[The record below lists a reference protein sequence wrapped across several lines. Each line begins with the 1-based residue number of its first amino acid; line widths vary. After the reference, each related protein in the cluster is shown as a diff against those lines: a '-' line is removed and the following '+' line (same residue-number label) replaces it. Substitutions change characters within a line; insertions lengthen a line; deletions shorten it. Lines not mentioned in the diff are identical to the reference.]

1 VNALRLRENFRAV
14 VPMVAG
20 VGNALMALPMVRQL
34 KTVARAGHITI
45 IARLDAMAEP
55 FRRISEVDKVLVT
68 GNGLKNQRGA
78 IAQTRR
84 CHADLFLVPF
94 PSNRWQ
100 YAMWALLSGA
110 GRSALNSY
118 PVGRIRAM
126 HFIGTRLP
134 AQQGLHDVEQNL
146 RLLTMLGVDPD
157 MSEAPRFNLSDDDRR
172 RASELLD
179 EIGLGDDRP
188 FVAVHAGSARTVLAE
203 SKRWPAAKYA
213 ALIGAIRNEMQ
224 VQVVLLEGPDETGVA
239 DEITAKMRD
248 ESAKPLI
255 LRLVGNLGVAAG
267 VLERAT
273 LYAGSDSGLAH
284 LAGAVGTKPVTIF
297 APADPDRVCPF
308 GYRDLVVKP
317 AKSCSPCFLYPWQAT
332 KPKVRCGR
340 HGQPMCITEV
350 TVEQVMATVRRA
362 LLVPSPCSQGE
373 G

>member
-1 VNALRLRENFRAV
+1 VIPIRLPENFRAV

-34 KTVARAGHITI
+34 KTRAGAGHVTI

-55 FRRISEVDKVLVT
+55 FRRISEADEVLVA
-68 GNGLKNQRGA
+68 GNGFSNQLRA
-78 IAQTRR
+78 IASTRHCR
-84 CHADLFLVPF
+84 ADLFLVPF

-110 GRSALNSY
+110 HHAVLNSY

-146 RLLTMLGVDPD
+146 RLLTTLGVAPD
-157 MSEAPRFNLSDDDRR
+157 MAEAPRFNLNDQDRR

-179 EIGLGDDRP
+179 TIGLGDDRP
-188 FVAVHAGSARTVLAE
+188 FVAIHAGSARTVLAE

-213 ALIGAIRNEMQ
+213 QLIGSIRNEMQ
-224 VQVVLLEGPDETGVA
+224 LEVVLLEGPDEAGVA
-239 DEITAKMRD
+239 DEIISHIGDVST
-248 ESAKPLI
+248 KPRVLK
-255 LRLVGNLGVAAG
+255 LAGNLGVAAG
-267 VLERAT
+267 VLERAA

-284 LAGAVGTKPVTIF
+284 LAAAVRTKPVTIF

-317 AKSCSPCFLYPWQAT
+317 NKSCSPCFLYPWHAT
-332 KPKVRCGR
+332 KPKVQCGR
-340 HGQPMCITEV
+340 NGQPMCITEV
-350 TVEQVMATVRRA
+350 TVEQVMTVVRRA
-362 LLVPSPCSQGE
+362 MNVWSPV
-373 G
+373 